1 MANNFDGI
9 KTQKY
14 GLEVELTGI
23 TRAKAAKT
31 VAKYLSTE
39 AEYFGGSYDMYKI
52 KDSQNRTWKI
62 MSDQV
67 FAAKKA
73 MELLQAKLTAWSWFH
88 QFASMMILKQF
99 KSLSV
104 I

>member
-31 VAKYLSTE
+31 VAKYFE
-39 AEYFGGSYDMYKI
+39 NEIEYVGGSYDMYKI
-52 KDSQNRTWKI
+52 KDSQNRAWKI
-62 MSDQV
+62 MV
-67 FAAKKA
+67 C
-73 MELLQAKLTAWSWFH
+73 EW
-88 QFASMMILKQF
+88 
-99 KSLSV
+99 
-104 I
+104 